1 MYRYMF
7 FTWYQGPFLVLQTR
21 GLPPSPLQV
30 STPPMPPAHMKLES
44 NSKKTPSLDQQNQ
57 WQVG

>member
-1 MYRYMF
+1 MF